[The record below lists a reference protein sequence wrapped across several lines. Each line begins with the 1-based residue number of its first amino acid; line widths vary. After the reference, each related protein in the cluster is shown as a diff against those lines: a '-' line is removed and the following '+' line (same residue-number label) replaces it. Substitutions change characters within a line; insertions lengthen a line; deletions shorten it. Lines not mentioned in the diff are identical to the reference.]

1 MTAIDGYTFSVDMQD
16 RGVTATL
23 RQMKAE
29 ASAMKSAMRSGFETI
44 QQGEGVMSA
53 YNFKITES
61 KRQIE
66 NYTQIIDTLKKRNEE
81 LQKSADENGKMI
93 EKDAV
98 AYARNARQIEN
109 YQHQINVLKN
119 GIQSARVSISQ
130 YGDGLESARRYT
142 ANLESITKSYS
153 ASLDKQGKL
162 FTSNKTK
169 AQLLK
174 AELEAMKNQYH
185 AEVSATSRLMAETKR
200 LEGSYTSTTTTINR
214 VNNARKIAIT
224 QLSKEIAENGS
235 ASERAQELADKVKS
249 LTTRY
254 NQLKSTQASVKSSI
268 TATASEMAKQAT
280 EANNS
285 ATKLA
290 ELRRESK
297 SANPTGLRRISSALA
312 SVETKAD
319 QATTH
324 TRAFLASARS
334 GFTSATIGL
343 GIFTAGMGKSVSMA
357 SELQA
362 QWVITK
368 NLLITSGEGATKV
381 TRNLALMQQDASK
394 YSKMYGLTQKE
405 IADQYTELVKRG
417 YSSESALGS
426 MKSMLEATRA
436 TGDDFTDVVK
446 NASSALDAFGL
457 RSENATKMGKN
468 TERVVNAM
476 AYAADMTATNFQD
489 LGLGMSYVSA
499 SASQA
504 GFSVEQTSA
513 ALGEL
518 SNSGVEGSKAGTGL
532 RKTINSLIAPT
543 AGATAALKG
552 VGLSINDFKDKSG
565 SLKSIDEI
573 FKTINQH
580 TNQLSKTDRGAF
592 FKAVFGT
599 TGQQAAQV
607 LAQSAGGLEK
617 NDQKLTDLID
627 KVDKA
632 EKGNGYVHQLAQK
645 NMEST
650 KMQVDVLK
658 ASVQELAINMGTKLL
673 PAVNQVTQGFSKWV
687 ASKEGQ
693 REINNFSTTVANF
706 ATTVGKHSG
715 SIIAFI
721 GGFATGLV
729 NVANVAGKAASAIG
743 KLISKIPGL
752 SGEGNGGLASNLGK
766 VAGTVAGIV
775 IGLRLFHTAI
785 SGVRAVSLDLQTV
798 FGVQNKELKEQN
810 SLMQEM
816 ILLQKES
823 LGLAEQKAT
832 TNAVSGTTGKGGGG
846 SAVNNAVDVATT
858 AIDVGAT
865 GASEKAGAKAGA
877 GFVARFLGKV
887 KGAGRL
893 MLGMFLPTAAIDALG
908 AKGALIGTKL
918 LGGITGV
925 FSKSKGLFSALKG
938 MLSNSWAAKL
948 GRSYGGSILNEM
960 KTVFRGGT
968 KIVPETFLKIGSSA
982 AKMFSKGFSLLNPR
996 NWFSKASAVAG
1007 EEGAKAGTSFIGKM
1021 GTAAQSSSKL
1031 GAVGKFLGSKLFL
1044 GINVA
1049 ASLWDIGKAFTQKK
1063 DKVENAGKGIGGLL
1077 GLGIGGYFGG
1087 PQGAAIGSMIGES
1100 IGGKIADPIVKL
1112 TKGTIKTMELLFSKH
1127 GWSKAWGNLSK
1138 SWKQTWEGLGD
1149 WWDKLI
1155 GKKTTGKKKSSSKKE
1170 YSSDAVESLG
1180 GNNYSKEDIANV
1192 KAMNKAIQSYTG
1204 SLAKLKASIRKNDPT
1219 KQLNAMNRRLTSAT
1233 SSWRK
1238 MAKPIKDIGDAFKY
1252 LSRFTGSMAKYDA
1265 FKAMNNELPRLSR
1278 VLKSTKI
1285 GAELKKLGDEIQKS
1299 KIGSKLKSMDKDIK
1313 GSSKNWD
1320 SMAKAIRTTTTRF
1333 TAMAKA
1339 VGLLTGSKNG
1349 FTKLETD
1356 VKSFSKTLDKY
1367 KFGKQISE
1375 QANIANSALSGKK
1388 SSFVEKFDSA
1398 TNSMTSKLK
1407 SFGRS
1412 FEKNWRD
1419 VWSNVKNPVQKGLDQ
1434 ADTAAYNN
1442 FKSIESR
1449 RAKFQDSFLKGW
1461 QSWINSVRDEFKA
1474 GFGKLPDYAASS
1486 MKSIVSKMN
1495 RGIKGV
1501 NAVISDFGGSK
1512 NLSTIAY
1519 ADGTPSL
1526 GSHPGGHMLVNDSVR
1541 PYWKELVKF
1550 PNKPW
1555 QMFNE
1560 RNVLIPNAPK
1570 GTKVLSGED
1579 THSVMNAMGVSR
1591 YADGTGNSDEW
1602 IDRLTGK
1609 NEMKWLKKAFFD
1621 KTSFTDSVKVVS
1633 TLGQAMAEGFLTAI
1647 KVPIKKIAEEADTG
1661 MNPDGTSAA
1670 PTGDHKHWMKQAGIS
1685 SSWYSAINYIA
1696 SHESGWRFNATNRSS
1711 GAYGIPQALPGS
1723 KMAAAGKDWRT
1734 NAITQLKWMKS
1745 YVTDRYGGAPQAEK
1759 FWKAHHWYANG
1770 GFPSQHMIAE
1780 LAEGDLPEAV
1790 IPLDISKRP
1799 RAKQLLGE
1807 TINRMETDGGGSG
1820 IKKADQGQTNQ
1831 VDSRL
1836 MQVINLLGT
1845 IAGLSQQQI
1854 DAITSLDLTNNPM
1867 ANRNNRMNFYRDY
1880 GRDQVLA
1887 DYMRP

>member
-153 ASLDKQGKL
+153 ASLDQQGKL

-174 AELEAMKNQYH
+174 AELEAMENQH
-185 AEVSATSRLMAETKR
+185 RAEVSATSRLMAETKR

-214 VNNARKIAIT
+214 VNNARKIAIA

-268 TATASEMAKQAT
+268 TATTSEMAKQAT

-334 GFTSATIGL
+334 GFASATIGL

-368 NLLITSGEGATKV
+368 NLLITSGEGAANV

-446 NASSALDAFGL
+446 NASSALDAFGM
-457 RSENATKMGKN
+457 RSENAAQMSKN

-518 SNSGVEGSKAGTGL
+518 SNAGVEGSRAGTGL

-543 AGATAALKG
+543 AGATAALKT

-565 SLKSIDEI
+565 SLKSIDDI

-580 TNQLSKTDRGAF
+580 THQLSKTDRGAF

-617 NDQKLTDLID
+617 NDQKLTDLIN

-632 EKGNGYVHQLAQK
+632 EKGNGYVHKLAQK

-658 ASVQELAINMGTKLL
+658 ASVQDIAINMGTKLL
-673 PAVNQVTQGFSKWV
+673 PAVNQVAQGFSKWV

-693 REINNFSTTVANF
+693 REIKNFSTTVANF
-706 ATTVGKHSG
+706 ATTIGKHSG
-715 SIIAFI
+715 SIISFI

-729 NVANVAGKAASAIG
+729 NVANMAGKAASAIR
-743 KLISKIPGL
+743 KLVSKIPGL

-877 GFVARFLGKV
+877 GFVARFLSKV

-893 MLGMFLPTAAIDALG
+893 VLGMFLPTAALDALG

-938 MLSNSWAAKL
+938 MLSDSWAAKL

-968 KIVPETFLKIGSSA
+968 KILPETFLKLGSSA
-982 AKMFSKGFSLLNPR
+982 AKVFSKGFSLLNPR

-1021 GTAAQSSSKL
+1021 GTVAQSSSKL

-1049 ASLWDIGKAFTQKK
+1049 AGLWDIGKAFTQKK
-1063 DKVENAGKGIGGLL
+1063 DKVENAGKGIGSLL
-1077 GLGIGGYFGG
+1077 GLGIGGFFGG
-1087 PQGAAIGSMIGES
+1087 PAGAGIGSMIGEV
-1100 IGGKIADPIVKL
+1100 IGGKIADPVVKF

-1155 GKKTTGKKKSSSKKE
+1155 GKKTTSKKKSSSKKE
-1170 YSSDAVESLG
+1170 YSADAVESLG

-1579 THSVMNAMGVSR
+1579 THSVMSTIGVSH
-1591 YADGTGNSDEW
+1591 YADGTDDSDKW

-1670 PTGDHKHWMKQAGIS
+1670 PTGDHKHWMKQAGIP

-1820 IKKADQGQTNQ
+1820 IKKADQGQTNR

-1854 DAITSLDLTNNPM
+1854 DAITSLNLTNNPM

>member
-66 NYTQIIDTLKKRNEE
+66 NYTQIIETLKKRNEE

-119 GIQSARVSISQ
+119 GIQSARVSIAQ
-130 YGDGLESARRYT
+130 YGDGLESARRHT

-153 ASLDKQGKL
+153 ASLDQQGKL
-162 FTSNKTK
+162 FTSTKTK

-174 AELEAMKNQYH
+174 AELEAMENQH
-185 AEVSATSRLMAETKR
+185 RAEVSATSRLMAETKQ
-200 LEGSYTSTTTTINR
+200 LEGSYTSTTTAINR
-214 VNNARKIAIT
+214 VNNARKTTIA
-224 QLSKEIAENGS
+224 QLSAEIAENGS
-235 ASERAQELADKVKS
+235 ASERAQELAGKFKT

-254 NQLKSTQASVKSSI
+254 NQLKSTQASVRSSI

-319 QATTH
+319 KATTH

-436 TGDDFTDVVK
+436 TGDDFSDVVK

-457 RSENATKMGKN
+457 RSENAAKMGKN

-580 TNQLSKTDRGAF
+580 TDKLSRSDRGAF

-599 TGQQAAQV
+599 TGQQAAQI

-627 KVDKA
+627 KVNKA

-650 KMQVDVLK
+650 KMQVDMLK
-658 ASVQELAINMGTKLL
+658 TSVQDLAINMGTKLL

-715 SIIAFI
+715 SIISFI

-810 SLMQEM
+810 SLMREM

-832 TNAVSGTTGKGGGG
+832 TNAVSGKTGKGGGR
-846 SAVNNAVDVATT
+846 SAVNTAVDVATT

-877 GFVARFLGKV
+877 GFVARFLSKT

-893 MLGMFLPTAAIDALG
+893 VLGMFLPTAVIDAIG

-938 MLSNSWAAKL
+938 MFSNNWAAKL

-960 KTVFRGGT
+960 KTVFRGGS
-968 KIVPETFLKIGSSA
+968 KFVPETFLKIGSSA

-996 NWFSKASAVAG
+996 NWFSKASVAAG

-1021 GTAAQSSSKL
+1021 ATATKLSSKL
-1031 GAVGKFLGSKLFL
+1031 GAIGKFLGSKLFL
-1044 GINVA
+1044 GINIA
-1049 ASLWDIGKAFTQKK
+1049 SSLWDIGKAFTQKK

-1087 PQGAAIGSMIGES
+1087 PAGAAIGSMIGES
-1100 IGGKIADPIVKL
+1100 IGGKMANSVVKF

-1138 SWKQTWEGLGD
+1138 SWKQTWEGLGN

-1155 GKKTTGKKKSSSKKE
+1155 GKKTTSEKKSSSKKE
-1170 YSSDAVESLG
+1170 YSADAVESLG

-1204 SLAKLKASIRKNDPT
+1204 SLAKLKASIKKNDPT
-1219 KQLNAMNRRLTSAT
+1219 KQLNTMNKRLTSAT
-1233 SSWRK
+1233 SSWKK
-1238 MAKPIKDIGDAFKY
+1238 MAKPIREIGDAFKY
-1252 LSRFTGSMAKYDA
+1252 LSKFTGSMAKYDA
-1265 FKAMNNELPRLSR
+1265 FKAMNNELPKLSR

-1356 VKSFSKTLDKY
+1356 VKSFSRTLDKY

-1388 SSFVEKFDSA
+1388 SSFIEKFDSA

-1434 ADTAAYNN
+1434 ADTAAYDN

-1449 RAKFQDSFLKGW
+1449 RVKFQDSFLKGW
-1461 QSWINSVRDEFKA
+1461 KSWINSVRDEFKA
-1474 GFGKLPDYAASS
+1474 GFGKLPDYAESS

-1501 NAVISDFGGSK
+1501 NTVISDFGGSK

-1519 ADGTPSL
+1519 ADGTDSL

-1541 PYWKELVKF
+1541 PHWKELVKF

-1591 YADGTGNSDEW
+1591 YADGTDDSDKW

-1670 PTGDHKHWMKQAGIS
+1670 PTGDHKHWMKQAGIP

-1696 SHESGWRFNATNRSS
+1696 NHESSWRVNATNGSS

-1745 YVTDRYGGAPQAEK
+1745 YVTERYGGAPQAEK

-1790 IPLDISKRP
+1790 IPLDLNKRP

-1807 TINRMETDGGGSG
+1807 TIDRMETDGGGSG
-1820 IKKADQGQTNQ
+1820 IKKTDQGQANQ

-1867 ANRNNRMNFYRDY
+1867 TNRNNRMNFYRDY
-1880 GRDQVLA
+1880 GRDQALA

>member
-1 MTAIDGYTFSVDMQD
+1 MTVIDGYTFSVDMQD

-66 NYTQIIDTLKKRNEE
+66 NYTQIIETLKKRNEE
-81 LQKSADENGKMI
+81 LQKSADDNGKMI

-119 GIQSARVSISQ
+119 GIQSAQVSIAQ
-130 YGDGLESARRYT
+130 YGDGLESARRHT

-153 ASLDKQGKL
+153 ASLDQQGKL
-162 FTSNKTK
+162 FTSTKTK

-174 AELEAMKNQYH
+174 AELEAMESQH
-185 AEVSATSRLMAETKR
+185 RAEVSATSRLMAETKR
-200 LEGSYTSTTTTINR
+200 LEGSYTSTTTAINR
-214 VNNARKIAIT
+214 VNNARKVANA
-224 QLSKEIAENGS
+224 QLSAEIAENGS
-235 ASERAQELADKVKS
+235 ASERAQELSGKVKA

-254 NQLKSTQASVKSSI
+254 NQLKSTQASVRSSI

-297 SANPTGLRRISSALA
+297 SANPTGLHRISSALA
-312 SVETKAD
+312 NVEAKAD
-319 QATTH
+319 KATTH

-334 GFTSATIGL
+334 GFTSATIGM
-343 GIFTAGMGKSVSMA
+343 GVFTAGMGKSVSMA

-362 QWVITK
+362 QWVTTK
-368 NLLITSGEGATKV
+368 NLLITGGEGATRV

-394 YSKMYGLTQKE
+394 YSKMYGLSQKD
-405 IADQYTELVKRG
+405 IADQYIELVKRG

-446 NASSALDAFGL
+446 NASSALDAFGM
-457 RSENATKMGKN
+457 RSENAAKMSKN

-580 TNQLSKTDRGAF
+580 TNQLSRTDRGAF

-599 TGQQAAQV
+599 TGQQAAQI

-617 NDQKLTDLID
+617 NDQKLTDLINN
-627 KVDKA
+627 VEKA

-650 KMQVDVLK
+650 KMQVEVLK
-658 ASVQELAINMGTKLL
+658 ASVQDLAINMGTKLL
-673 PAVNQVTQGFSKWV
+673 PAVNQVTQGFSKWA

-693 REINNFSTTVANF
+693 REIEKFSTTVANF

-743 KLISKIPGL
+743 NLVSKIPGL
-752 SGEGNGGLASNLGK
+752 SGKGSSGLASDFGK
-766 VAGTVAGIV
+766 VAGTIAGIA
-775 IGLRLFHTAI
+775 IGLRLVHTAI
-785 SGVRAVSLDLQTV
+785 SGVRAVSLDLKTV
-798 FGVQNKELKEQN
+798 FGGQNKELKEQN
-810 SLMQEM
+810 ALMQEM

-846 SAVNNAVDVATT
+846 SAVNTAVDVATT

-865 GASEKAGAKAGA
+865 GASGKAGAKAGA
-877 GFVARFLGKV
+877 GFVARFLSKV

-893 MLGMFLPTAAIDALG
+893 VLGMFLPTAALDAMG

-925 FSKSKGLFSALKG
+925 FSKGKGLASVLKG
-938 MLSNSWAAKL
+938 MLSDSWAAKL

-968 KIVPETFLKIGSSA
+968 KFVPETFLKIGSSS
-982 AKMFSKGFSLLNPR
+982 AKLFSKGFSLLNPR
-996 NWFSKASAVAG
+996 NWFSKASTVAG

-1021 GTAAQSSSKL
+1021 GTVAQSSSKL

-1044 GINVA
+1044 GINVVA
-1049 ASLWDIGKAFTQKK
+1049 GLWDIGKALTQKK
-1063 DKVENAGKGIGGLL
+1063 DRVENAGKGIGSLL
-1077 GLGIGGYFGG
+1077 GLGIGGFFGG
-1087 PQGAAIGSMIGES
+1087 PEGAAIGSMVLGWV
-1100 IGGKIADPIVKL
+1100 GGKIADPLVKL

-1138 SWKQTWEGLGD
+1138 SWKQTWEGLGN

-1155 GKKTTGKKKSSSKKE
+1155 GKKTTSEKKSSSKKE
-1170 YSSDAVESLG
+1170 YSADAVESLG

-1204 SLAKLKASIRKNDPT
+1204 SLAKLKASIKKNDPT
-1219 KQLNAMNRRLTSAT
+1219 KQLNTMNKRLTSAT
-1233 SSWRK
+1233 SSWKK
-1238 MAKPIKDIGDAFKY
+1238 MAKPIREIGDAFKY

-1265 FKAMNNELPRLSR
+1265 FKAMNNELPKLSK

-1285 GAELKKLGDEIQKS
+1285 GTELKKLGDEIQKS

-1313 GSSKNWD
+1313 GSSKNWN

-1339 VGLLTGSKNG
+1339 VQKLTGSKTG
-1349 FTKLETD
+1349 FTQLEKD

-1388 SSFVEKFDSA
+1388 SSFVEKFNSA
-1398 TNSMTSKLK
+1398 TKSMTSTLK

-1419 VWSNVKNPVQKGLDQ
+1419 VWDDVQKPVQKGLDK
-1434 ADTAAYNN
+1434 ADTAAYTN

-1474 GFGKLPDYAASS
+1474 GFGKLPDYAESS

-1501 NAVISDFGGSK
+1501 NAVISDFGGDK
-1512 NLSTIAY
+1512 KLSTIAY
-1519 ADGTPSL
+1519 ANGTTSL
-1526 GSHPGGHMLVNDSVR
+1526 GGHPGGHMLVNDSVR
-1541 PYWKELVKF
+1541 PHWKELVKF
-1550 PNKPW
+1550 PNQPW
-1555 QMFNE
+1555 KMFNE
-1560 RNVLIPNAPK
+1560 RNVLIPNAPQ
-1570 GTKVLSGED
+1570 GTQVLSGED
-1579 THSVMNAMGVSR
+1579 THSVMSAMGVSH
-1591 YADGTGNSDEW
+1591 YADGTDDGDKW

-1609 NEMKWLKKAFFD
+1609 DEMKWLKKAFFD
-1621 KTSFTDSVKVVS
+1621 KTSFTDSVMVVS

-1647 KVPIKKIAEEADTG
+1647 KAPIKKIAEEADTA

-1670 PTGDHKHWMKQAGIS
+1670 PTGDHKHWMKQAGIP

-1696 SHESGWRFNATNRSS
+1696 SHESGWRVNATNGSS

-1745 YVTDRYGGAPQAEK
+1745 YVAERYGGAPQAEK

-1790 IPLDISKRP
+1790 IPLDLNKRP

-1820 IKKADQGQTNQ
+1820 IQKADQGQANQ

-1867 ANRNNRMNFYRDY
+1867 TNRNNRMNFYRDY
-1880 GRDQVLA
+1880 GRDQALA

>member
-153 ASLDKQGKL
+153 ASLDQQGKL

-214 VNNARKIAIT
+214 VNNARKTTIA
-224 QLSKEIAENGS
+224 QLNKEIAENGS

-290 ELRRESK
+290 ELRRESAR
-297 SANPTGLRRISSALA
+297 ANPTGLRRISSAL
-312 SVETKAD
+312 SIVETKAD
-319 QATTH
+319 QATAH

-334 GFTSATIGL
+334 GFASATIGL

-362 QWVITK
+362 QWVTTK
-368 NLLITSGEGATKV
+368 NLLITSGEGATSV

-457 RSENATKMGKN
+457 RSENAAKMGKN

-476 AYAADMTATNFQD
+476 AYAADMTATNFRD

-580 TNQLSKTDRGAF
+580 TNQLSRTDRGAF

-599 TGQQAAQV
+599 TGQQAAQI

-617 NDQKLTDLID
+617 NDQKLTDLIN
-627 KVDKA
+627 KVNKA

-673 PAVNQVTQGFSKWV
+673 PAVNQVTQSFSKWV

-693 REINNFSTTVANF
+693 REIENFSTTVANF
-706 ATTVGKHSG
+706 ATTIGKHSG
-715 SIIAFI
+715 SIISFI

-743 KLISKIPGL
+743 KLVSKIPGL
-752 SGEGNGGLASNLGK
+752 SGNGNGGLASNLGK

-810 SLMQEM
+810 SLMREM

-823 LGLAEQKAT
+823 LGLSEQKAT

-846 SAVNNAVDVATT
+846 SVVNNAVDVATT

-877 GFVARFLGKV
+877 GFVARFLSKT

-893 MLGMFLPTAAIDALG
+893 VLGMFLPTAAIDALG

-996 NWFSKASAVAG
+996 NWFSKVSTAAS

-1021 GTAAQSSSKL
+1021 ATATKLSSKL

-1049 ASLWDIGKAFTQKK
+1049 AGLWDIGKAFTQKK
-1063 DKVENAGKGIGGLL
+1063 DKVENAGKGFGSLL
-1077 GLGIGGYFGG
+1077 GLGIGGFFGG
-1087 PQGAAIGSMIGES
+1087 PAGAGIGSMIGEV
-1100 IGGKIADPIVKL
+1100 IGGKMANSVVKF

-1265 FKAMNNELPRLSR
+1265 FKAMNNELPKLSR

-1356 VKSFSKTLDKY
+1356 VKSFSRTLDKY

-1541 PYWKELVKF
+1541 PHWKELVKF

-1579 THSVMNAMGVSR
+1579 THSVMSTIGVSH
-1591 YADGTGNSDEW
+1591 YADGTDDSNKW

-1647 KVPIKKIAEEADTG
+1647 KAPIKKIAEEADTG

-1670 PTGDHKHWMKQAGIS
+1670 PTGDHKHWMKQAGIP

-1696 SHESGWRFNATNRSS
+1696 NHESGWRFNATNRSS

-1745 YVTDRYGGAPQAEK
+1745 YVTERYGGAPQAEK
-1759 FWKAHHWYANG
+1759 FWKTHHWYANG

>member
-153 ASLDKQGKL
+153 ASLDQQGKL

-174 AELEAMKNQYH
+174 AELEAMENQH
-185 AEVSATSRLMAETKR
+185 RAEVSATSRLMAETKR

-214 VNNARKIAIT
+214 VNNARKIAIA

-254 NQLKSTQASVKSSI
+254 NQLKSTQASIKSSI

-319 QATTH
+319 QATAH

-334 GFTSATIGL
+334 GFASATIGL

-368 NLLITSGEGATKV
+368 NLLITSGEGATNV

-446 NASSALDAFGL
+446 NASSALDAFGM
-457 RSENATKMGKN
+457 RSENAAQMSKN

-518 SNSGVEGSKAGTGL
+518 SNAGVEGSRAGTGL

-543 AGATAALKG
+543 AGATAALKT

-565 SLKSIDEI
+565 SLKSIDDI

-580 TNQLSKTDRGAF
+580 THQLSKTDRGAF

-650 KMQVDVLK
+650 KMQVDMLK
-658 ASVQELAINMGTKLL
+658 ASVQDLAINMGTKLL

-865 GASEKAGAKAGA
+865 GASEKAGA

-893 MLGMFLPTAAIDALG
+893 VLGMFLPTAAIDALG

-996 NWFSKASAVAG
+996 NWFSKVSAAAG

-1021 GTAAQSSSKL
+1021 ATATKLSSKL

-1044 GINVA
+1044 GINIA
-1049 ASLWDIGKAFTQKK
+1049 SSLWDIGKAFT
-1063 DKVENAGKGIGGLL
+1063 
-1077 GLGIGGYFGG
+1077 
-1087 PQGAAIGSMIGES
+1087 
-1100 IGGKIADPIVKL
+1100 
-1112 TKGTIKTMELLFSKH
+1112 
-1127 GWSKAWGNLSK
+1127 LS
-1138 SWKQTWEGLGD
+1138 
-1149 WWDKLI
+1149 LI
-1155 GKKTTGKKKSSSKKE
+1155 H
-1170 YSSDAVESLG
+1170 
-1180 GNNYSKEDIANV
+1180 I
-1192 KAMNKAIQSYTG
+1192 
-1204 SLAKLKASIRKNDPT
+1204 
-1219 KQLNAMNRRLTSAT
+1219 
-1233 SSWRK
+1233 
-1238 MAKPIKDIGDAFKY
+1238 
-1252 LSRFTGSMAKYDA
+1252 
-1265 FKAMNNELPRLSR
+1265 
-1278 VLKSTKI
+1278 
-1285 GAELKKLGDEIQKS
+1285 
-1299 KIGSKLKSMDKDIK
+1299 
-1313 GSSKNWD
+1313 
-1320 SMAKAIRTTTTRF
+1320 
-1333 TAMAKA
+1333 
-1339 VGLLTGSKNG
+1339 
-1349 FTKLETD
+1349 
-1356 VKSFSKTLDKY
+1356 
-1367 KFGKQISE
+1367 
-1375 QANIANSALSGKK
+1375 
-1388 SSFVEKFDSA
+1388 
-1398 TNSMTSKLK
+1398 
-1407 SFGRS
+1407 
-1412 FEKNWRD
+1412 
-1419 VWSNVKNPVQKGLDQ
+1419 
-1434 ADTAAYNN
+1434 
-1442 FKSIESR
+1442 
-1449 RAKFQDSFLKGW
+1449 
-1461 QSWINSVRDEFKA
+1461 
-1474 GFGKLPDYAASS
+1474 
-1486 MKSIVSKMN
+1486 
-1495 RGIKGV
+1495 
-1501 NAVISDFGGSK
+1501 
-1512 NLSTIAY
+1512 
-1519 ADGTPSL
+1519 
-1526 GSHPGGHMLVNDSVR
+1526 
-1541 PYWKELVKF
+1541 
-1550 PNKPW
+1550 
-1555 QMFNE
+1555 
-1560 RNVLIPNAPK
+1560 
-1570 GTKVLSGED
+1570 
-1579 THSVMNAMGVSR
+1579 
-1591 YADGTGNSDEW
+1591 
-1602 IDRLTGK
+1602 
-1609 NEMKWLKKAFFD
+1609 
-1621 KTSFTDSVKVVS
+1621 
-1633 TLGQAMAEGFLTAI
+1633 
-1647 KVPIKKIAEEADTG
+1647 
-1661 MNPDGTSAA
+1661 
-1670 PTGDHKHWMKQAGIS
+1670 
-1685 SSWYSAINYIA
+1685 
-1696 SHESGWRFNATNRSS
+1696 
-1711 GAYGIPQALPGS
+1711 
-1723 KMAAAGKDWRT
+1723 
-1734 NAITQLKWMKS
+1734 
-1745 YVTDRYGGAPQAEK
+1745 
-1759 FWKAHHWYANG
+1759 
-1770 GFPSQHMIAE
+1770 
-1780 LAEGDLPEAV
+1780 
-1790 IPLDISKRP
+1790 
-1799 RAKQLLGE
+1799 
-1807 TINRMETDGGGSG
+1807 
-1820 IKKADQGQTNQ
+1820 
-1831 VDSRL
+1831 
-1836 MQVINLLGT
+1836 
-1845 IAGLSQQQI
+1845 
-1854 DAITSLDLTNNPM
+1854 
-1867 ANRNNRMNFYRDY
+1867 
-1880 GRDQVLA
+1880 
-1887 DYMRP
+1887 

>member
-153 ASLDKQGKL
+153 ASLDQQGKL

-174 AELEAMKNQYH
+174 AELEAMENQH
-185 AEVSATSRLMAETKR
+185 RAEVSATSRLMAETKR

-214 VNNARKIAIT
+214 VNNARKIAIA

-518 SNSGVEGSKAGTGL
+518 SNAGVEGTRAGTGL

-580 TNQLSKTDRGAF
+580 TDKLSRSDRGAF

-599 TGQQAAQV
+599 TGQQAAQI

-617 NDQKLTDLID
+617 NDQKLTDLIN
-627 KVDKA
+627 KVNEA
-632 EKGNGYVHQLAQK
+632 EKGNGYVHKLAQK

-658 ASVQELAINMGTKLL
+658 ASVQDLAINMGTKLL

-693 REINNFSTTVANF
+693 REIENFSTTVAKF

-729 NVANVAGKAASAIG
+729 NVADVAGKAASAIG
-743 KLISKIPGL
+743 KLVSKIPGI
-752 SGEGNGGLASNLGK
+752 SGKGNGGLAGNLGK

-785 SGVRAVSLDLQTV
+785 SGIRAVSLDLQTV

-877 GFVARFLGKV
+877 GFVARFLSKA

-893 MLGMFLPTAAIDALG
+893 VLGMFLPTAVIDAIG

-996 NWFSKASAVAG
+996 NWFSKASVAAG

-1021 GTAAQSSSKL
+1021 ATATKLSSKL

-1044 GINVA
+1044 GINIA
-1049 ASLWDIGKAFTQKK
+1049 SSLWDIGKAFTQKK
-1063 DKVENAGKGIGGLL
+1063 DRVENAGKGIGGLL

-1087 PQGAAIGSMIGES
+1087 PAGAAIGSMIGES
-1100 IGGKIADPIVKL
+1100 IGGKMANSVVKF

-1233 SSWRK
+1233 SSWKK

-1265 FKAMNNELPRLSR
+1265 FKAMNNELPKLSR

-1356 VKSFSKTLDKY
+1356 VKSFSRTLDKY

-1434 ADTAAYNN
+1434 ADTAAYDN

-1461 QSWINSVRDEFKA
+1461 KSWINSVRDEFKA
-1474 GFGKLPDYAASS
+1474 GFGKLPDYAESS

-1501 NAVISDFGGSK
+1501 NTVISDFGGSK

-1519 ADGTPSL
+1519 ADGTTSL

-1541 PYWKELVKF
+1541 PHWKELVKF

-1670 PTGDHKHWMKQAGIS
+1670 PTGDHKHWMKQAGIP

>member
-185 AEVSATSRLMAETKR
+185 AEASATSRLMAETKR
-200 LEGSYTSTTTTINR
+200 LEGSYTSTTTAINR
-214 VNNARKIAIT
+214 VNNARKIAIA
-224 QLSKEIAENGS
+224 QLNKEIAENGS
-235 ASERAQELADKVKS
+235 ASDRAQELADKVKS
-249 LTTRY
+249 LTARY

-290 ELRRESK
+290 ELRRESAR
-297 SANPTGLRRISSALA
+297 ANPTGLRRISSAL
-312 SVETKAD
+312 SIVETKAD

-334 GFTSATIGL
+334 GFASATIGL

-362 QWVITK
+362 QWVTTK
-368 NLLITSGEGATKV
+368 NLLITSGEGAVSV

-436 TGDDFTDVVK
+436 TGDDFSDVVK

-457 RSENATKMGKN
+457 RSENAAKMGKN

-518 SNSGVEGSKAGTGL
+518 SNAGVEGTRAGTGL

-580 TNQLSKTDRGAF
+580 TNQLTRSDRGAF

-599 TGQQAAQV
+599 TGQQAAQI

-617 NDQKLTDLID
+617 NDQKLTDLIN
-627 KVDKA
+627 KVNKA
-632 EKGNGYVHQLAQK
+632 EEGNGYVHQLAQK

-658 ASVQELAINMGTKLL
+658 ASVQDLAINMGTKLL

-693 REINNFSTTVANF
+693 REIQNFSTTVANF
-706 ATTVGKHSG
+706 ATTIGKHSG
-715 SIIAFI
+715 SIISFI

-729 NVANVAGKAASAIG
+729 NVANVAGKATSAIG
-743 KLISKIPGL
+743 KLVSKIPGL
-752 SGEGNGGLASNLGK
+752 SGNGNGGLASNLGK

-810 SLMQEM
+810 SLMREM

-823 LGLAEQKAT
+823 LGLADQKAT

-846 SAVNNAVDVATT
+846 SAVNTAVDVATT

-865 GASEKAGAKAGA
+865 GASEKAGAKAGV
-877 GFVARFLGKV
+877 GFVARFLSKV

-893 MLGMFLPTAAIDALG
+893 VLGMFLPTAIIDALG
-908 AKGALIGTKL
+908 AKGALIGTKI

-938 MLSNSWAAKL
+938 MFNNNWAVKL

-960 KTVFRGGT
+960 KTVFRGGN
-968 KIVPETFLKIGSSA
+968 KIVPETFLKLGSIA
-982 AKMFSKGFSLLNPR
+982 TKAFSKGFSLLNPR
-996 NWFSKASAVAG
+996 NWFSKVSAAAG

-1021 GTAAQSSSKL
+1021 ATATKLSSKL

-1044 GINVA
+1044 GINIA
-1049 ASLWDIGKAFTQKK
+1049 SSLWDIGKAFTQKK
-1063 DKVENAGKGIGGLL
+1063 DRVENAGKGIGGLL

-1087 PQGAAIGSMIGES
+1087 PAGAAIGSMIGES
-1100 IGGKIADPIVKL
+1100 IGGKMANSVVKF

-1155 GKKTTGKKKSSSKKE
+1155 GKKTTSKKKSSPKKE
-1170 YSSDAVESLG
+1170 YSADAVESLG

-1192 KAMNKAIQSYTG
+1192 KAMNKAIQSYTS

-1233 SSWRK
+1233 SSWKK

-1265 FKAMNNELPRLSR
+1265 FKAMNNELPKLSR

-1285 GAELKKLGDEIQKS
+1285 GAELKKLGNEIQKS
-1299 KIGSKLKSMDKDIK
+1299 KIGSKLKSMDKEIK
-1313 GSSKNWD
+1313 GSSKNWN

-1339 VGLLTGSKNG
+1339 VGMLTGSKNG
-1349 FTKLETD
+1349 FAKLETD

-1519 ADGTPSL
+1519 ADGTDSL
-1526 GSHPGGHMLVNDSVR
+1526 GGHPGGHMIVNDSVR
-1541 PYWKELVKF
+1541 PHWKELVKF

-1579 THSVMNAMGVSR
+1579 THSVMSTIGVSH
-1591 YADGTGNSDEW
+1591 YADGTDDSDKW

-1647 KVPIKKIAEEADTG
+1647 KAPIKKIAEEADTG

-1670 PTGDHKHWMKQAGIS
+1670 PTGDHKHWMKQAGIP

-1696 SHESGWRFNATNRSS
+1696 NHESGWRFNATNRSS

-1745 YVTDRYGGAPQAEK
+1745 YVTERYGGAPQAEK
-1759 FWKAHHWYANG
+1759 FWKTHHWYANG

-1880 GRDQVLA
+1880 GRDQALA

>member
-153 ASLDKQGKL
+153 ASLDQQGKL

-174 AELEAMKNQYH
+174 AELEAMENQH
-185 AEVSATSRLMAETKR
+185 RAEVSATSRLMAETKR
-200 LEGSYTSTTTTINR
+200 LEGSYTSTTTEINR
-214 VNNARKIAIT
+214 VNNARKTTIA

-312 SVETKAD
+312 IVETKAD
-319 QATTH
+319 QATAH
-324 TRAFLASARS
+324 TRAFLSSARS
-334 GFTSATIGL
+334 GFASATIGL

-362 QWVITK
+362 QWVTTK
-368 NLLITSGEGATKV
+368 NLLITSGEGATRV

-446 NASSALDAFGL
+446 NASSALDAFGM
-457 RSENATKMGKN
+457 RSENAAQMSKN

-518 SNSGVEGSKAGTGL
+518 SNAGVEGTRAGTGL

-580 TNQLSKTDRGAF
+580 TDKLSRSDRGAF

-599 TGQQAAQV
+599 TGQQAAQI

-617 NDQKLTDLID
+617 NDQKLTDLIN

-658 ASVQELAINMGTKLL
+658 ASVQDLAINMGTKLL
-673 PAVNQVTQGFSKWV
+673 PAVNQVAQGFSKWV

-693 REINNFSTTVANF
+693 REIAKFSTTVAKF

-729 NVANVAGKAASAIG
+729 NVADVAGKAASAIG
-743 KLISKIPGL
+743 KLVSKIPGI
-752 SGEGNGGLASNLGK
+752 SGKGNGGLASNLGK

-785 SGVRAVSLDLQTV
+785 SGVRAVSLDLQTI

-823 LGLAEQKAT
+823 LGLAEQKVT

-846 SAVNNAVDVATT
+846 SAVNTAVDVATT

-877 GFVARFLGKV
+877 GFVARFLSKV

-893 MLGMFLPTAAIDALG
+893 VLGMFLPTAALDALG

-925 FSKSKGLFSALKG
+925 FSKSKGLASALKG

-960 KTVFRGGT
+960 KTVFRGAD
-968 KIVPETFLKIGSSA
+968 KIVPETFLKIGSGA

-996 NWFSKASAVAG
+996 NWFSKASTAAG

-1021 GTAAQSSSKL
+1021 GTVAQSSSKL

-1063 DKVENAGKGIGGLL
+1063 DKVENAGKGIGSLL
-1077 GLGIGGYFGG
+1077 GLGIGFFFGG
-1087 PQGAAIGSMIGES
+1087 PVGAGIGSMIGEV
-1100 IGGKIADPIVKL
+1100 IGGKMAGSVVKF

-1138 SWKQTWEGLGD
+1138 SWKQTWEGLGN

-1233 SSWRK
+1233 SSWK
-1238 MAKPIKDIGDAFKY
+1238 KLAKPIEDIGDAFKY

-1313 GSSKNWD
+1313 GSSKNWN

-1339 VGLLTGSKNG
+1339 VGMLTGSKNG
-1349 FTKLETD
+1349 FTKLEAD
-1356 VKSFSKTLDKY
+1356 VKSFSRTLDKY

-1442 FKSIESR
+1442 FKSIE
-1449 RAKFQDSFLKGW
+1449 AVEL
-1461 QSWINSVRDEFKA
+1461 
-1474 GFGKLPDYAASS
+1474 SS
-1486 MKSIVSKMN
+1486 
-1495 RGIKGV
+1495 
-1501 NAVISDFGGSK
+1501 
-1512 NLSTIAY
+1512 
-1519 ADGTPSL
+1519 
-1526 GSHPGGHMLVNDSVR
+1526 
-1541 PYWKELVKF
+1541 
-1550 PNKPW
+1550 
-1555 QMFNE
+1555 
-1560 RNVLIPNAPK
+1560 
-1570 GTKVLSGED
+1570 
-1579 THSVMNAMGVSR
+1579 
-1591 YADGTGNSDEW
+1591 
-1602 IDRLTGK
+1602 
-1609 NEMKWLKKAFFD
+1609 
-1621 KTSFTDSVKVVS
+1621 
-1633 TLGQAMAEGFLTAI
+1633 
-1647 KVPIKKIAEEADTG
+1647 KIA
-1661 MNPDGTSAA
+1661 S
-1670 PTGDHKHWMKQAGIS
+1670 
-1685 SSWYSAINYIA
+1685 
-1696 SHESGWRFNATNRSS
+1696 
-1711 GAYGIPQALPGS
+1711 
-1723 KMAAAGKDWRT
+1723 
-1734 NAITQLKWMKS
+1734 
-1745 YVTDRYGGAPQAEK
+1745 
-1759 FWKAHHWYANG
+1759 
-1770 GFPSQHMIAE
+1770 
-1780 LAEGDLPEAV
+1780 
-1790 IPLDISKRP
+1790 
-1799 RAKQLLGE
+1799 
-1807 TINRMETDGGGSG
+1807 
-1820 IKKADQGQTNQ
+1820 
-1831 VDSRL
+1831 
-1836 MQVINLLGT
+1836 
-1845 IAGLSQQQI
+1845 
-1854 DAITSLDLTNNPM
+1854 
-1867 ANRNNRMNFYRDY
+1867 
-1880 GRDQVLA
+1880 
-1887 DYMRP
+1887 

>member
-66 NYTQIIDTLKKRNEE
+66 NYTQIIDTLTKRNEE

-153 ASLDKQGKL
+153 ASLDQQGKL

-174 AELEAMKNQYH
+174 AELEAMENQH
-185 AEVSATSRLMAETKR
+185 RAEVSATSRLMAETKR

-214 VNNARKIAIT
+214 VNNARKIAIA

-446 NASSALDAFGL
+446 NASSTLDAFGL

-518 SNSGVEGSKAGTGL
+518 SNAGVEGTRAGTGL

-580 TNQLSKTDRGAF
+580 TNQLSKSNRGAF

-599 TGQQAAQV
+599 TGQQAAQI

-627 KVDKA
+627 KVNKA

-650 KMQVDVLK
+650 KMQVDMLK
-658 ASVQELAINMGTKLL
+658 TSVQDLAINMGTKLL

-715 SIIAFI
+715 SIISFI

-810 SLMQEM
+810 SLMREM

-846 SAVNNAVDVATT
+846 SAVNTAVDVATT
-858 AIDVGAT
+858 AIDVGAN
-865 GASEKAGAKAGA
+865 GASEKAGAKAGV

-893 MLGMFLPTAAIDALG
+893 MLGMFLPTAVIDAIG

-948 GRSYGGSILNEM
+948 GRSYGESILNEM

-996 NWFSKASAVAG
+996 NWFSKASVAAG

-1021 GTAAQSSSKL
+1021 ATATKLSSKL
-1031 GAVGKFLGSKLFL
+1031 GTIGKFLGSKLFL
-1044 GINVA
+1044 GINIA
-1049 ASLWDIGKAFTQKK
+1049 AGLWDIGKAFTQKN
-1063 DKVENAGKGIGGLL
+1063 DKVENAGKGIGSLL
-1077 GLGIGGYFGG
+1077 GLGIGAYFGG
-1087 PQGAAIGSMIGES
+1087 PAGAAIGSMIGES
-1100 IGGKIADPIVKL
+1100 IGGKMANSVVKF

-1155 GKKTTGKKKSSSKKE
+1155 GKKTTSKKKSSSKKE

-1233 SSWRK
+1233 SSWKK
-1238 MAKPIKDIGDAFKY
+1238 MAKPIKEIGDAFKY

-1265 FKAMNNELPRLSR
+1265 FKAMNNELPKLSR

-1285 GAELKKLGDEIQKS
+1285 GTELKKLGDEIQKS

-1313 GSSKNWD
+1313 GSSKNWN

-1339 VGLLTGSKNG
+1339 VQKLTGSKTG
-1349 FTKLETD
+1349 FTQLEKD

-1388 SSFVEKFDSA
+1388 SSFVEKFNSA
-1398 TNSMTSKLK
+1398 TKSMTSTLK

-1419 VWSNVKNPVQKGLDQ
+1419 VWDDVQKPVQKGLDK

-1474 GFGKLPDYAASS
+1474 GFGKLPDYAESS

-1501 NAVISDFGGSK
+1501 NTVISDFGGSK

-1519 ADGTPSL
+1519 ADGTDSL

-1541 PYWKELVKF
+1541 PHWKELVKF
-1550 PNKPW
+1550 PNQPW
-1555 QMFNE
+1555 KMFNE
-1560 RNVLIPNAPK
+1560 RNVLIPNAPQ
-1570 GTKVLSGED
+1570 GTQVLSGED
-1579 THSVMNAMGVSR
+1579 THSVMSAMGVSH
-1591 YADGTGNSDEW
+1591 YADGTDDGDKW

-1609 NEMKWLKKAFFD
+1609 DEMKWLKKAFFD
-1621 KTSFTDSVKVVS
+1621 KTSFTDSVMVVS

-1647 KVPIKKIAEEADTG
+1647 KAPIKKIAEEADTA

-1670 PTGDHKHWMKQAGIS
+1670 PTGDHKHWMKQAGIP

-1696 SHESGWRFNATNRSS
+1696 SHESGWRVNATNGSS

-1745 YVTDRYGGAPQAEK
+1745 YVTERYGGAPQAEK

-1790 IPLDISKRP
+1790 IPLDLNKRP

-1820 IKKADQGQTNQ
+1820 IQKADQGQANQ

-1867 ANRNNRMNFYRDY
+1867 TNRNNRMNFYRDY
-1880 GRDQVLA
+1880 GRDQALA

>member
-153 ASLDKQGKL
+153 ASLDQQGKL

-174 AELEAMKNQYH
+174 AELEAMENQH
-185 AEVSATSRLMAETKR
+185 RAEVSATSRLMAETKR

-214 VNNARKIAIT
+214 VNNARKIAIA

-297 SANPTGLRRISSALA
+297 RANPTGLRRISSALV

-319 QATTH
+319 QATAH
-324 TRAFLASARS
+324 TRAFLSSARS
-334 GFTSATIGL
+334 GFASATIGL

-368 NLLITSGEGATKV
+368 NLLITSGEGAANV
-381 TRNLALMQQDASK
+381 THNLALMQQDASK

-446 NASSALDAFGL
+446 NASSALDAFGM
-457 RSENATKMGKN
+457 RSENAAQMSKN

-518 SNSGVEGSKAGTGL
+518 SNAGVEGSRAGTGL

-543 AGATAALKG
+543 AGATAALKT

-565 SLKSIDEI
+565 SLKSIDDI

-580 TNQLSKTDRGAF
+580 THQLSKTDRGAF

-650 KMQVDVLK
+650 KMQVDMLK
-658 ASVQELAINMGTKLL
+658 ASVQDLAINMGTKLL

-729 NVANVAGKAASAIG
+729 NVANVAGKAASTIG
-743 KLISKIPGL
+743 KLVSKIPGL

-858 AIDVGAT
+858 AIGGGTT

-893 MLGMFLPTAAIDALG
+893 MLGMFLPTAAIDVLG

-1031 GAVGKFLGSKLFL
+1031 VAVGKFLGSKLFL

-1192 KAMNKAIQSYTG
+1192 KAMN
-1204 SLAKLKASIRKNDPT
+1204 
-1219 KQLNAMNRRLTSAT
+1219 
-1233 SSWRK
+1233 
-1238 MAKPIKDIGDAFKY
+1238 
-1252 LSRFTGSMAKYDA
+1252 
-1265 FKAMNNELPRLSR
+1265 NELPKLSR

-1356 VKSFSKTLDKY
+1356 VKSFSRTLDKY

-1434 ADTAAYNN
+1434 ADTAAYDN

-1461 QSWINSVRDEFKA
+1461 KSWINSVRDEFKA
-1474 GFGKLPDYAASS
+1474 GFRKLPDYAESS

-1501 NAVISDFGGSK
+1501 NTVISDFGGSK

-1519 ADGTPSL
+1519 ADGTDSL

-1541 PYWKELVKF
+1541 PHWKELVKF

-1560 RNVLIPNAPK
+1560 RNVLIPNAPQ

-1591 YADGTGNSDEW
+1591 YADGTDDSDKW

-1670 PTGDHKHWMKQAGIS
+1670 PTGDHKHWMKQAGIP